1 MTDLIKQTAHYKSI
15 TDKTVQAF
23 LLLHDNRKRISH
35 GIEVTKNISFE
46 RWCEISKPSPH
57 VREIVRELVIN
68 NIEVR

>member
-15 TDKTVQAF
+15 KDKTVQTF
-23 LLLHDNRKRISH
+23 LLLHDKRISH

-57 VREIVRELVIN
+57 VKEIVRELVIN
-68 NIEVR
+68 NIEVI